1 LKLAGDLVPV
11 ATEVLAQPRALR
23 HLRIAGGAGG
33 PGLQKNGEQREDPE
47 RAWHRQPTSGDEDEE
62 ADISPGD
69 RARPGPE
76 GYLAR
81 LSGSK
86 PSPEGVAT

>member
-33 PGLQKNGEQREDPE
+33 PGLQKNGEQR
-47 RAWHRQPTSGDEDEE
+47 
-62 ADISPGD
+62 
-69 RARPGPE
+69 
-76 GYLAR
+76 
-81 LSGSK
+81 
-86 PSPEGVAT
+86 